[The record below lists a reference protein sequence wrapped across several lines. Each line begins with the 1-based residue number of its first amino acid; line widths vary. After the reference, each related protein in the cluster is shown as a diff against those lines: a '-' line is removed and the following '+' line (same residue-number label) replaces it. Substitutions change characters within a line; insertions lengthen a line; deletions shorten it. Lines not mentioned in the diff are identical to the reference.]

1 MSKNDADKTAEL
13 DAMMSQMPA
22 EIVQAVQTHGFHKLA
37 AAVFGLLEINERT
50 VAEFIGTKLA
60 TQQQD
65 WRVITSGLDA
75 LKKLRG

>member
-1 MSKNDADKTAEL
+1 MNNTETDKTAEL
-13 DAMMSQMPA
+13 DAMMSQMPS
-22 EIVQAVQTHGFHKLA
+22 EIVQAVQNHGFHKLA
-37 AAVFGLLEINERT
+37 AAVFGLPEINERT

-65 WRVITSGLDA
+65 WRAITSGLDA